1 MSIFSRIAESIQRV
15 REAQRLAAESERRAA
30 ETTTSVLETVIKGFN
45 ANEEPEEIGHQLAT
59 IPDDQLKAVGSKVF
73 TGLLAV
79 VEQQGTLSP
88 RQERTLVSVAN
99 HLAVP
104 PEMVTQGLQR
114 LSKCRLLY
122 DINSGNLPS
131 IQIPGLMLHKGEVA
145 HWSEPGAIIEE
156 RVVNRQYVGGYSGV
170 SLRIMRGV
178 YYRTGG
184 VRGHVETTKGIV
196 PTSLGNLVLT
206 NQRLIFLGNK
216 TSLDIPWSKVLN
228 MDFYRDGIGVAKSG
242 RSSPTVIKFNH
253 DGNTDI
259 IGHIISRIINQ
270 Q

>member
-1 MSIFSRIAESIQRV
+1 MQ
-15 REAQRLAAESERRAA
+15 
-30 ETTTSVLETVIKGFN
+30 SVIEGFN
-45 ANEEPEEIGHQLAT
+45 ANETSSQLAERIDSLALPPNDLQRAGPHTFSQLIET
-59 IPDDQLKAVGSKVF
+59 IEHDGHF
-73 TGLLAV
+73 TPQQESTLLV
-79 VEQQGTLSP
+79 L
-88 RQERTLVSVAN
+88 AN
-99 HLAVP
+99 RLGVP
-104 PEMVTQGLQR
+104 PDVVTRSFQR
-114 LSKCRLLY
+114 LSRCRLLY
-122 DINSGNLPS
+122 DIEHGGLPS
-131 IQIPGLMLHKGEVA
+131 IQVPGLMLRKGEVA
-145 HWSEPGAIIEE
+145 HWSEPGAILEE

-216 TSLDIPWSKVLN
+216 TSLDIPWSKILN
-228 MDFYRDGIGVAKSG
+228 LDFYRDGIGFAKSG

-259 IGHIISRIINQ
+259 IGHIISRIVNQ
-270 Q
+270 